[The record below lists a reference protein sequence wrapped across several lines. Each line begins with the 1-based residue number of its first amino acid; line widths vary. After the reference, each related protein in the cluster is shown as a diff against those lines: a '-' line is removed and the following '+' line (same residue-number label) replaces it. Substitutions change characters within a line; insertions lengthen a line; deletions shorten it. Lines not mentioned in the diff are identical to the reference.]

1 MEVIQD
7 VSQDVRR
14 LADMTWEEVRA
25 AAGAGAVAVVPTG
38 SLEQHGPHL
47 PVRVDTALVTA
58 VAEAAIVRLPAD
70 VQVVLAPTLW
80 LGASHHHLPFFAV
93 SVDEHTYV
101 EVVVQIGCSLA
112 DAGFRRLFF
121 LNGHGGNAA
130 PLRLAVNEIGRRRPA
145 ALPACAEYWAL
156 GAPGIR
162 AARTTGPGGAAHACE
177 VETSLMLH
185 LAPGDVRRDRLR
197 ADIPDLPPQ
206 FVRDLVDGGPVT
218 LGIAW
223 DRLSSGGVLGDPTQA
238 TPAKGAEMLAACA
251 AAVADALTAF
261 AGLDVGEG

>member
-1 MEVIQD
+1 MRQAVGH
-7 VSQDVRR
+7 
-14 LADMTWEEVRA
+14 LAEMTWEEARA
-25 AAGAGAVAVVPTG
+25 AAGAGAIALVPMG

-47 PVRVDTALVTA
+47 PVRVDTVLVTEVAAAA
-58 VAEAAIVRLPAD
+58 VDRLPEG
-70 VQVVLAPTLW
+70 VRVVLAPTLW

-93 SVDEHTYV
+93 SVQERTYV

-130 PLRLAVNEIGRRRPA
+130 PLRLAVNEIARARPA
-145 ALPACAEYWAL
+145 TLPACAEYWAL

-185 LAPGDVRRDRLR
+185 LAPAQVRRDRLR
-197 ADIPDLPPQ
+197 PDVPELPPQ
-206 FVRDLVDGGPVT
+206 FVRDLVDGGPVA

-223 DRLSSGGVLGDPTQA
+223 ERLSTGGVLGDPTQA
-238 TPAKGAEMLAACA
+238 TAAKGAEMLAACA
-251 AAVADALTAF
+251 AGVAEALAAF
-261 AGLDVGEG
+261 AGLEVRG